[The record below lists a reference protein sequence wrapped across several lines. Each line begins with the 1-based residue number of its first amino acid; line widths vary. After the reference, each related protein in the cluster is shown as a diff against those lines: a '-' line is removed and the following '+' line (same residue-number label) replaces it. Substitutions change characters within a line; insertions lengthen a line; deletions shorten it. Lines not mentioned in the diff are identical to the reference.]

1 MAKIIRY
8 CKLKEEHYGS
18 NAFDVSRP
26 NIFGNPYTHIKN
38 RETKAQIKVKTR
50 DEAIDLYGPYFDNML
65 KDDTEVGQAFRD
77 EWDRMYEAYKTYDE
91 IWIGCFCNENERC
104 HGDVIAK
111 KLIQRSM
118 KEKIAKIKA
127 ERKVSVSSS

>member
-1 MAKIIRY
+1 MSKITRY
-8 CKLKEEHYGS
+8 CKLKEEHNGP

-38 RETKAQIKVKTR
+38 RETKAMVKVKTR

-65 KDDTEVGQAFRD
+65 KDETEVGDRFRA

-91 IWIGCFCNENERC
+91 IFIGCYCHLDERC
-104 HGDVIAK
+104 HGDIIKK

-118 KEKIAKIKA
+118 KEKLEKLKDNG
-127 ERKVSVSSS
+127 KLS

>member
-1 MAKIIRY
+1 MSKIIPY
-8 CKLKEEHYGS
+8 CKLKEEHYGP

-50 DEAIDLYGPYFDNML
+50 DEAIDLYDPYFDNML
-65 KDDTEVGQAFRD
+65 KDETDVGEMFRQ

-91 IWIGCFCNENERC
+91 IYLGCFCDIGKERC
-104 HGDVIAK
+104 HTEIIAK

-118 KEKIAKIKA
+118 KEKIAKIK
-127 ERKVSVSSS
+127 EKRKEKN

>member
-8 CKLKEEHYGS
+8 CKLKEEHYGP

-38 RETKAQIKVKTR
+38 RETKALVKVKDR
-50 DEAIDLYGPYFDNML
+50 DTAIDMYGPYFDNML
-65 KDDTEVGQAFRD
+65 KDPTDVGDAFRK

-91 IWIGCFCNENERC
+91 IFIGCYCDVEKQRC
-104 HGDVIAK
+104 HTEVIAK
-111 KLIQRSM
+111 KLVQRSM
-118 KEKIAKIKA
+118 KEKLDRLRQ
-127 ERKVSVSSS
+127 ERRLP